1 MIYFYQPSLTNYLS
15 DYPSFYSRLYAFLD
29 RDVLHLKHR
38 ARFFRLTESFLSST
52 FVLRVSVGFDI
63 DSNLQA
69 LTINS
74 TCIFR
79 EATLKIITYSTA
91 SRHHHG
97 CPIYLQ
103 LAETTSSLDGHDPS
117 H

>member
-1 MIYFYQPSLTNYLS
+1 MKEYNLYVYILLIYFYQPSLTNYHS

-38 ARFFRLTESFLSST
+38 ARFFRLTELFLSST
-52 FVLRVSVGFDI
+52 FVFRISVGLAI
-63 DSNLQA
+63 DLNLQA
-69 LTINS
+69 FTINA

-79 EATLKIITYSTA
+79 QATLKIIAYSTA

-97 CPIYLQ
+97 CPLYI
-103 LAETTSSLDGHDPS
+103 
-117 H
+117 